1 MRPSPSAGGVGRDGA
16 GARPTASEGEGLK
29 AQLLDGKTTAA
40 EIREE
45 LKRAVESLVSSGC
58 RPHLAL
64 ICVGEDPAS
73 QVYLR
78 AKRKACEGLGV
89 KSTLHKLPA
98 DIQTEHLASLIEDLN
113 GDAGVHGI
121 LLQLPI
127 PRHLPAARMIA
138 AIDPAKDVDGF
149 GPTSAGLLASGTPG
163 FVPCTPLGV
172 VVLLQR
178 YSVPISG
185 KNAVVIG
192 RSLIVGRPLSNLLS
206 LKSRN
211 LNATVTLCHSGTAD
225 LGEATRRA
233 DILVAAIGA
242 AGTVT
247 GTMVKPGAAVVD
259 VGMNRVP
266 DESKASGYRLA
277 GDVLFDEVCE
287 VAGWITPVPGGV
299 GPMTVAMLMAN
310 TVKAA
315 AAQSGARVEP
325 DFDVW

>member
-1 MRPSPSAGGVGRDGA
+1 
-16 GARPTASEGEGLK
+16 LK

-40 EIREE
+40 EVREE
-45 LKRAVESLVSSGC
+45 LKGAVAALASSGC
-58 RPHLAL
+58 LPHLAL

-78 AKRKACEGLGV
+78 AKGKACEGLGI
-89 KSTLHKLPA
+89 KSTLHRLPA
-98 DIQTEHLASLIEDLN
+98 DVERARLESLIDELN
-113 GDAGVHGI
+113 ADRDVHGI

-127 PRHLPAARMIA
+127 PRHLPADSMIA

-149 GPTSAGLLASGTPG
+149 SPMSAGLLASGTPG

-185 KNAVVIG
+185 KHAVVVG

-206 LKSRN
+206 LKSPN

-225 LGEATRRA
+225 LAEVTRSA
-233 DILVAAIGA
+233 DVLVAAIGT
-242 AGTVT
+242 AGTIT
-247 GTMVKPGAAVVD
+247 ASMVKPGAAVVD

-266 DESKASGYRLA
+266 DASKASGYRLA
-277 GDVLFDEVCE
+277 GDVVFDEASE
-287 VAGWITPVPGGV
+287 VAAWITPVPGGV

-315 AAQSGARVEP
+315 AAQSGARVEHRY
-325 DFDVW
+325 DVW